1 MKNFFKRMKS
11 YSFWVSFSGALIIF
25 VNSLGRIFGFE
36 IESQIVED
44 CVMSIAGVL
53 VVLGFVTMKDKANN
67 EDFDDEKLY
76 DDNDI
81 LEDDENHKYDE

>member
-53 VVLGFVTMKDKANN
+53 VVLGFVTMKDKTKDENFDE
-67 EDFDDEKLY
+67 EDSHDVDDVF
-76 DDNDI
+76 
-81 LEDDENHKYDE
+81 EDDENHKDNE